1 MGGFRRDR
9 RLMGAGMDARYE
21 ILFEPVQIGPV
32 TAPNRFYAV
41 PHATGHSPLMP
52 NGSIALREMK
62 AEGGWGTVA
71 MQLAEI
77 DPSSDIS
84 NLPIETF
91 WDRQDIRSHRALT
104 GRLRAKGALS
114 AIEIAHTGMRG
125 RGMAYGLPVW
135 GPSNLPVLKPDVP
148 VQCKAMDKSD
158 IRALRASYRRAVQ
171 RAKEAGYDIVYVY
184 AAHDASILWH
194 FLSPAYNLRHDEYGG
209 SFENRL
215 RLFREVLEDT
225 VEEAAG
231 ELAVAVRLAVHE
243 LTGPKAITA
252 SGEGRDA
259 VEALAELPDLWDVNV
274 SGWSRDSGTSRF
286 DAEGFQEEFTAFVKQ
301 VSSKPVVGVGRFTS
315 PDAMVSQI
323 RRGVLDLIGGARPSI
338 ADPFLPN
345 KIREGRVED
354 IRECIGCNVCV
365 AADSFSIPISCTQN
379 PTISQEWKRGWHPEF
394 VPATARKKSVL
405 VVGSGPSGL
414 EAALTLARAGHRV
427 AVAERDSEFGGRVRR
442 ESRLPALSAWRRVAD
457 YRLHQLRRMENVEL
471 YADSEVTAG
480 IADEFGAEHL
490 FVSGGA
496 HWDTSGFGRTRFNGI
511 DGFPENATSV
521 DEILDGADAQGPV
534 AIYDDDHYYM
544 GNVLAATLA
553 RAGREVT
560 IITPQAV
567 LAGWMGYTLEQP
579 RVVAELHGLGVR
591 MITGTAATHF
601 ADGRLYLV
609 RADTGEQV
617 APVEAQT
624 LIPVGLRIPELSLWE
639 ALPEQAPKTLIG
651 DALAPSTIQAAVF
664 SGHRAARDFLEGRNT
679 SLCMR
684 RETPVL
690 HG

>member
-1 MGGFRRDR
+1 
-9 RLMGAGMDARYE
+9 MDEQYR
-21 ILFEPVQIGPV
+21 ILFEPVRIGPV

-62 AEGGWGTVA
+62 AEGGWGTVS

-91 WDRQDIRSHRALT
+91 WDGQDVRIHRALT
-104 GRLRAKGALS
+104 NRLRAKGALS
-114 AIEIAHTGMRG
+114 AIEIGHTGMRG
-125 RGMAYGLPVW
+125 RGMASGMPVW
-135 GPSNLPVLKPDVP
+135 GPSNLPVLKPEVP
-148 VQCKAMDKSD
+148 VQCRAMDRSD
-158 IRALRASYRRAVQ
+158 IRTLRASYRRAVE

-194 FLSPAYNLRHDEYGG
+194 FLTPAYNMRGDEYGG

-215 RLFREVLEDT
+215 RLLREVLQDT

-231 ELAVAVRLAVHE
+231 EIAVAVRLAVHE
-243 LTGPKAITA
+243 LSGPRAITA
-252 SGEGRDA
+252 QGEGRDA
-259 VEALAELPDLWDVNV
+259 VEALAELPDLWDVNI

-286 DAEGFQEEFTAFVKQ
+286 DAEGFQEEFTSFVKR

-315 PDAMVSQI
+315 PDAMVGQI

-338 ADPFLPN
+338 ADPFLPR
-345 KIREGRVED
+345 KIREGRAED

-365 AADSFSIPISCTQN
+365 AFDSFGVPIACTQN
-379 PTISQEWKRGWHPEF
+379 PTVSQEWKRGWHPEH
-394 VPATARKKSVL
+394 VPTAKRKKSVL

-414 EAALTLARAGHRV
+414 EAALTLARAGHKV
-427 AVAERDSEFGGRVRR
+427 TVAERDTELGGRVRR
-442 ESRLPALSAWRRVAD
+442 ESGLPALAAWKRVVD
-457 YRLHQLRRMENVEL
+457 YRLHQLQRMKNVEI
-471 YADSEVTAG
+471 YANSTVTA
-480 IADEFGAEHL
+480 DLVREFDAQHL
-490 FVSGGA
+490 MVSGGA
-496 HWDTSGFGRTRFNGI
+496 RWATGGLGRTRFTDI
-511 DGFPENATSV
+511 DGFDAGAVSV
-521 DEILDGADAQGPV
+521 DAILDGAEAKGRV

-544 GNVLAATLA
+544 ANVLAAALA
-553 RAGREVT
+553 RKGLDVT
-560 IITPQAV
+560 IVTPQSA

-591 MITGTAATHF
+591 MLLNAAATRF
-601 ADGRLYLV
+601 ANGQLDLV
-609 RADTGEQV
+609 RADIREQLPPIEV
-617 APVEAQT
+617 DT

-639 ALPEQAPKTLIG
+639 TLTDHPPSSLIG
-651 DALAPSTIQAAVF
+651 DSLAPSTIQAAVF
-664 SGHRAARDFLEGRNT
+664 SGHRAARDLLEERNS
-679 SLCMR
+679 SLAMR

-690 HG
+690 HS